1 MFTHKSYIIMYIQKN
16 NRRAIRKNSR
26 QKYGSE
32 SFKTRQFLTQGP
44 ICEKKAY
51 KVVKNLIWG

>member
-1 MFTHKSYIIMYIQKN
+1 MYIQKN